1 LRRQHFFVQIAHDTP
16 REKVEEFIAG
26 IKQVITDHPMT
37 NKTDIQVRLN
47 DFAKSLNIL
56 VEFYLAVADTTAERK
71 ERKEILLRIMDLAK
85 EAGVEF
91 AF

>member
-1 LRRQHFFVQIAHDTP
+1 
-16 REKVEEFIAG
+16 
-26 IKQVITDHPMT
+26 MT

-56 VEFYLAVADTTAERK
+56 VEFYLAVADTAAERK
-71 ERKEILLRIMDLAK
+71 EREEILLRIMDLAK
-85 EAGVEF
+85 EDGVEF